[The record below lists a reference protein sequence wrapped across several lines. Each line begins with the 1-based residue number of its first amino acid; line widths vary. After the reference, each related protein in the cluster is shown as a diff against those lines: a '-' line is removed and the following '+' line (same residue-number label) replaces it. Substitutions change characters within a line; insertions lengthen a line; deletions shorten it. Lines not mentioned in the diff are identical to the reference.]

1 MNFNVK
7 QAFFKKIS
15 RKIRRF
21 SMHVKHKSLIFVVGK
36 CYPVNTLKAL
46 EQGVKSVQSHED
58 ARTFLLLLTLNMC
71 WSAE

>member
-1 MNFNVK
+1 
-7 QAFFKKIS
+7 
-15 RKIRRF
+15 
-21 SMHVKHKSLIFVVGK
+21 MHVKHKSLIFVVGK